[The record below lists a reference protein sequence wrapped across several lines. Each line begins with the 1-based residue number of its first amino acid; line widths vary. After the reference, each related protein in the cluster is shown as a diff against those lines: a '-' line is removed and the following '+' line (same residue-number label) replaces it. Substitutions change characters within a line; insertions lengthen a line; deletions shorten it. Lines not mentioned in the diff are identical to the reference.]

1 MYVAALNQYPSFYHQ
16 RSLSS
21 RVWLVGY
28 TFSTFTIYILLL
40 PVAFKIVIS
49 YHWYMY
55 MLSHPN
61 VYNTSARLW
70 NLDEA
75 ISRFSGCTFSPKRKR
90 ENVKTKMLSEFLLRF
105 CIRLR
110 YKTVYD
116 NEWLIDCCLTP
127 TLAVF
132 QLYRAVY
139 KIMISV
145 F

>member
-1 MYVAALNQYPSFYHQ
+1 MYVAALNQYPRFYHQ
-16 RSLSS
+16 RSLSC

-28 TFSTFTIYILLL
+28 TFKKLVSAFTTYILLL

-61 VYNTSARLW
+61 VYDTSARLW

-75 ISRFSGCTFSPKRKR
+75 VSRLSGCAFSPKRKR
-90 ENVKTKMLSEFLLRF
+90 ENVKTKTLSEFLLRF

-116 NEWLIDCCLTP
+116 NE
-127 TLAVF
+127 
-132 QLYRAVY
+132 
-139 KIMISV
+139 
-145 F
+145 